1 MEREG
6 WIRQKFGEGVITK
19 THCLKFSKN
28 LKKYLWK
35 KVGEGKGKEKGC
47 NYILKN
53 KRNNKHTQEKAIFFT
68 NLMANVLL
76 YCMLHYSFYS
86 LFTLIMLLI
95 N

>member
-1 MEREG
+1 MDQAG
-6 WIRQKFGEGVITK
+6 VWEGVITK
-19 THCLKFSKN
+19 IHCLKFSKN

-35 KVGEGKGKEKGC
+35 RVGEGKGKEKGC
-47 NYILKN
+47 NYISKN
-53 KRNNKHTQEKAIFFT
+53 ERNNNKHTRGNNFFFT

-76 YCMLHYSFYS
+76 YCMLLYSFYS